1 MNIKSFPPYHPSQ
14 EVTDG
19 KLRGLTDYAGHFHFL
34 CPRCA
39 DNQILQILDFGLE
52 RDGPAEYAKKDR
64 PLARRDFKIA
74 FKVHCPECGL
84 TDFVEVANDGI
95 QGSKT
100 HQLPN
105 FFQGAALYKTSS

>member
-1 MNIKSFPPYHPSQ
+1 MNKKFPPYHPSQ

-19 KLRGLTDYAGHFHFL
+19 KLRGVTDYAGHFHFL

-39 DNQILQILDFGLE
+39 DNQILQIPDFSIE

-64 PLARRDFKIA
+64 PKARRDFKIA
-74 FKVHCPECGL
+74 FKLYCPECRFE
-84 TDFVEVANDGI
+84 DFIEIANDGI

-100 HQLPN
+100 HQLHG
-105 FFQGAALYKTSS
+105 FFSGPHLYPSSN